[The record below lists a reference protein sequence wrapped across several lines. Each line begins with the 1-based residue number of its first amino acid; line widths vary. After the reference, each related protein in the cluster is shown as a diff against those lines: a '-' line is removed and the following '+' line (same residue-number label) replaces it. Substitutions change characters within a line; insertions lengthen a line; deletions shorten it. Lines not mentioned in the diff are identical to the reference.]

1 MALSFPLTVSLTGG
15 LTIPLS
21 SLFFHGD
28 VGNFLNASNL
38 VANTEGLTETEFQ
51 NKLANLGY
59 LSGDEAQFQ
68 SDINA
73 GNVIL
78 ISDYNAAS
86 VIYP

>member
-1 MALSFPLTVSLTGG
+1 MSLSFPLTVSLTGG

-28 VGNFLNASNL
+28 PGNFLNSSNL
-38 VANTEGLTETEFQ
+38 VANTVGLTGTEFQ

-59 LSGDEAQFQ
+59 LAGDEAQFQ
-68 SDINA
+68 SDVNA

-78 ISDYNAAS
+78 ISTYNAAS
-86 VIYP
+86 VIFP